1 MDAFHRFKRWHRA
14 MAALDGSRRWNRVCD
29 AMAIDSREMM
39 EEMDQ
44 VNIRRRDRLKKHYTT
59 VSNVIIFGYRG
70 LTDSEKLTYQA
81 IDSFDW
87 SDGEGLRKGYA
98 YPSLRTLARLR
109 GLDER
114 TLRRHLSALE
124 EAGLLRRELRVGQPS
139 LLWIE
144 EPSEQESEAYL
155 STIAI
160 GPDTDVRGT
169 PDTDVR
175 PNKKEESEKDKT
187 VNGEQSSWKG
197 RGQRLSADEF
207 AKRGWLTGEIL
218 NTCRDRA
225 SLAFYRKIAATVP
238 EQRIFEALSVVR
250 AAAREGTIRTT
261 RGALFTSVIQTSGL
275 DTTPRS

>member
-1 MDAFHRFKRWHRA
+1 MD
-14 MAALDGSRRWNRVCD
+14 
-29 AMAIDSREMM
+29 EPT
-39 EEMDQ
+39 
-44 VNIRRRDRLKKHYTT
+44 IRRRDRLKKHYTT
-59 VSNVIIFGYRG
+59 VSNVIIFGYRS
-70 LTDSEKLTYQA
+70 LTDGEKLTYQA

-98 YPSLRTLARLR
+98 YPSLRTLGRLR

-114 TLRRHLSALE
+114 TLRRHLGALE
-124 EAGLLRRELRVGQPS
+124 GAGLLRREQRVGKPS

-175 PNKKEESEKDKT
+175 PNKKDESEKDKT

-197 RGQRLSADEF
+197 RGQRRSAEER
-207 AKRGWLTGEIL
+207 AKREWLAGEIL
-218 NTCRDRA
+218 NELKDEH
-225 SLAFYRKIAATVP
+225 SLGFYRKVASRVH
-238 EQRIFEALSVVR
+238 ERRIFEILGHVKLAS
-250 AAAREGTIRTT
+250 REGHVNTSKP
-261 RGALFTSVIQTSGL
+261 ALFTSLIRDAANRREVIL
-275 DTTPRS
+275 

>member
-1 MDAFHRFKRWHRA
+1 MD
-14 MAALDGSRRWNRVCD
+14 
-29 AMAIDSREMM
+29 EPP
-39 EEMDQ
+39 
-44 VNIRRRDRLKKHYTT
+44 IRRRDRLKKHYTT
-59 VSNVIIFGYRG
+59 ISNVIIFGYRG
-70 LTDSEKLTYQA
+70 LTDAEKLTYQA

-114 TLRRHLSALE
+114 TLRRHLGALE
-124 EAGLLRRELRVGQPS
+124 EGGLLRREQRVGHPS

-187 VNGEQSSWKG
+187 VNAEQSSWKG
-197 RGQRLSADEF
+197 RGRRLSAEAR
-207 AKRGWLTGEIL
+207 AKRDYIAGEIL
-218 NTCRDRA
+218 KVCGDEH
-225 SLAFYRKIAATVP
+225 SLGFYRKVATISP
-238 EQRIFEALSVVR
+238 PQKIFEHLS
-250 AAAREGTIRTT
+250 EIRTAK
-261 RGALFTSVIQTSGL
+261 RERRIGQSAGALFVALSRRKGVSLQ
-275 DTTPRS
+275 